1 MLVLSKMKQKLSR
14 NMLKLYN
21 SVPVELK
28 QEFNRRRKEFVKNNT
43 LKLWKKFLIDLYDK
57 QSRSTPKHFPDYIK
71 GMFRKMRNVDKGI
84 KMYNYGQKK
93 IKRKSKMKKEK
104 ISQSLKKKCKKL
116 KVRLTMKRG
125 GKRVYK
131 SIKVLKAQC
140 SKKKKKSKRK
150 D

>member
-57 QSRSTPKHFPDYIK
+57 QSRRIHLSIFLI
-71 GMFRKMRNVDKGI
+71 I
-84 KMYNYGQKK
+84 
-93 IKRKSKMKKEK
+93 
-104 ISQSLKKKCKKL
+104 L
-116 KVRLTMKRG
+116 KVCLENEKCR
-125 GKRVYK
+125 
-131 SIKVLKAQC
+131 
-140 SKKKKKSKRK
+140 
-150 D
+150 